1 MSTPPVG
8 HSGHLPAPA
17 TLPLPFKSS
26 TDKKVTSVASS
37 LWQALKSWKLIPV
50 FLVGLVTYIGQ
61 ALYSLASG
69 RTKKTLLFGLT
80 FFNMPLISNGLG
92 LERFGLRYKAINL
105 VAEGILVSRIPLKE
119 DLGSTVGADNQQLT
133 FNEQLVCE
141 KKRLDSL
148 PPSPPPLSESVNWI
162 LTRFGV
168 TIEKDTQGIVIDL
181 TEEGETTKVW
191 KPGTLSMRTPATEA
205 DWKKHN
211 IGYVRKSFPDF
222 KAANIQDTQELIKL
236 IGILRILKIP
246 VLIHCAKGIGR
257 SATVACAAIAGIGDG
272 ITAKRAINQ
281 VQANRAIGMNF
292 KQELVIYQ
300 IRLLK
305 LYKDQVGFEREST
318 LRFIQNIDKEKN
330 LDKRRE
336 KILESPEEIRDFY
349 EALSRAH
356 KSWKSFVDAPDFNQK
371 DSKGLPLDVKSVL
384 EKLSPLA

>member
-1 MSTPPVG
+1 MSIPPVG
-8 HSGHLPAPA
+8 SSGPVLAFA
-17 TLPLPFKSS
+17 TPTQPFKSG

-119 DLGSTVGADNQQLT
+119 DLGSTEGTDNQHIT
-133 FNEQLVCE
+133 FNEQLVNE
-141 KKRLDSL
+141 KKRLDTL
-148 PPSPPPLSESVNWI
+148 PASSTHDLNSAKQQV
-162 LTRFGV
+162 LDYGV
-168 TIEKDTQGIVIDL
+168 TINETTQGIVIDL

-191 KPGTLSMRTPATEA
+191 KPGTLSMRTPATAA
-205 DWKKHN
+205 DWAKHN

-222 KAANIQDTQELIKL
+222 KAANIGNTQELIKL
-236 IGILRILKIP
+236 IGSLRILKIP

-257 SATVACAAIAGIGDG
+257 SATIACAAIAGIGKG
-272 ITAKRAINQ
+272 ITAQRAINQ

-305 LYKDQVGFEREST
+305 LYKEQSSDERKATIEC
-318 LRFIQNIDKEKN
+318 IKDIDKEKKPE
-330 LDKRRE
+330 LRAQ
-336 KILESPEEIRDFY
+336 KIQESPLEIRDFY
-349 EALSRAH
+349 QALSRADN
-356 KSWKSFVDAPDFNQK
+356 SWKSFVDAPDFNQK
-371 DSKGLPLDVKSVL
+371 NSAGQPLDVQTIL
-384 EKLSPLA
+384 ERLLPSP